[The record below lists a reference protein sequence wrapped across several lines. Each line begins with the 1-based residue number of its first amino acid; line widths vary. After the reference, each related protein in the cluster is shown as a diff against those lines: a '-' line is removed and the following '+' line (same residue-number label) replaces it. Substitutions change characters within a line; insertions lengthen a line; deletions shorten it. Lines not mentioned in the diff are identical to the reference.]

1 MRYVLRAD
9 ASKLTGAGHVMR
21 SSAIAEELIARGE
34 EVIFVGQISDLP
46 WVEER
51 IASLGFGKIY
61 KQSNDYISSS
71 DSDVLIIDTYKS
83 EITDPFIDPKNW
95 LHIVAIVD
103 ELTPNYRCTLR
114 IHPGLDSNWTGNSL
128 IPILAGPKYIP
139 FRSSLSRNIHVR
151 HDEKHLFKIAVV
163 AGGSDPHGL
172 VNEIAKILA
181 TMPEQFQAYLFS
193 SSYTDSVLDSRFF
206 YVEVGPLLD
215 EVTRDVDLVL
225 TTASTSSLEFIARGL
240 CVGIVCAVNNQEQY
254 YEALSELGIA
264 IPLGFRNSTNG
275 WDLNHQ
281 KIYSL
286 VNSSELREHLIARA
300 SGLIDFNGAS
310 RIVDAITNL

>member
-9 ASKLTGAGHVMR
+9 ASKLMGAGHVMR

-71 DSDVLIIDTYKS
+71 DSDVLIIDTYNS

-151 HDEKHLFKIAVV
+151 NDEKHVFKIAVI

-181 TMPEQFQAYLFS
+181 TMTEQFEAYLFS

-206 YVEVGPLLD
+206 YVEMGPILD
-215 EVTRDVDLVL
+215 ELTRDVDLVL

-240 CVGIVCAVNNQEQY
+240 CVGIVCAIDNQEQY
-254 YEALSELGIA
+254 YETLSELGIA
-264 IPLGFRNSTNG
+264 IPLGFRNSTNN